1 MPTVVVIDDRVTNRK
16 VLSRLAAS
24 VDEELTVKSF
34 ATPWAALEWARETVP
49 DLVVTDYRMPGM
61 NGASFTE
68 AFRALP
74 GCRDVPVV
82 VVTVYE
88 NRDYCY
94 RALEAG
100 ATDFLF
106 SPLDHHEF
114 RVRARNLLLSRRQ
127 HQELERRASALE
139 RALLEGAA
147 RHEALLRASEHQLS
161 RVLDT
166 VPATVTAVDAS
177 GRLSLVNSQHQ
188 AVYGVDSAAAVGRT
202 PMGDQSAIRT
212 IRITIKRMMMIVVAV
227 STIVVAPPD
236 HLPIA

>member
-1 MPTVVVIDDRVTNRK
+1 MLEPSSGRSGEPGIMPTVVVIDDRVTNRK

-94 RALEAG
+94 PALEAG

-106 SPLDHHEF
+106 SPLDHTEF
-114 RVRARNLLLSRRQ
+114 RARAR
-127 HQELERRASALE
+127 A
-139 RALLEGAA
+139 
-147 RHEALLRASEHQLS
+147 
-161 RVLDT
+161 
-166 VPATVTAVDAS
+166 
-177 GRLSLVNSQHQ
+177 
-188 AVYGVDSAAAVGRT
+188 
-202 PMGDQSAIRT
+202 
-212 IRITIKRMMMIVVAV
+212 
-227 STIVVAPPD
+227 
-236 HLPIA
+236 